1 MTRILSEVADG
12 DEAAVSRLLEAVYDE
27 LRNLAASRLRPL
39 GPGQT
44 LRPTDLVHEAYL
56 KLVHAPARD
65 WESRRH
71 FINAAGT
78 AMRSILTDRAR
89 AIATEK
95 RGGDR
100 EREPLHPDIVGMDRD
115 PSEILAID
123 EALEDL
129 QKVDERAARVVTL
142 RVFLGLPEAEIAGV
156 LGVTDRT
163 VQRDWKFAKAW
174 LARRMPDGRGL
185 DDASDSGNATHGD
198 EDDQPSR

>member
-1 MTRILSEVADG
+1 MTRILSQVADG
-12 DEAAVSRLLEAVYDE
+12 DDSAVDRLLEAVYAE
-27 LRNLAASRLRPL
+27 LRSLAASRLRPL

-56 KLVHAPARD
+56 KLVHAPARG
-65 WESRRH
+65 WESRAH

-89 AIATEK
+89 AIATTK

-100 EREPLHPDIVGMDRD
+100 EREPLHPDLVFTDRD
-115 PSEILAID
+115 PTEILAID
-123 EALEDL
+123 EALGEL
-129 QKVDERAARVVTL
+129 AETDERAARVVTL
-142 RVFLGLPEAEIAGV
+142 RVFLGLPETEIAGV

-174 LARRMPDGRGL
+174 LATRIPGAAGL
-185 DDASDSGNATHGD
+185 DD
-198 EDDQPSR
+198 QPAD